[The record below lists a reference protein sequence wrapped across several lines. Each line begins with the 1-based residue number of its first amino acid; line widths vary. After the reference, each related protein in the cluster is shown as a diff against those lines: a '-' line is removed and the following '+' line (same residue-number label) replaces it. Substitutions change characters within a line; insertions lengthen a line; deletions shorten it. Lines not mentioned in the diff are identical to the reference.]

1 MGGISF
7 AAASRLWLLLPL
19 VVAAVAGLVL
29 LGRRRRTEE
38 PYAEPALM
46 PAVAPR
52 RSGWRWPA
60 AAAGLA
66 LATIALTTAFAR
78 PQVLAEN
85 AHERAVVMI
94 ALDTS
99 TSMLAQ
105 DVSPDR
111 FSAAKSAAKT
121 FIRGLPAQ
129 IDVGLVGYNAA
140 ATLAAAPTSKHED
153 VAAAV
158 DRLTLSGGTAMGDA
172 LELSL
177 RTAMRGVQTGSE
189 KSAVRVVLLSDG
201 DSTTGTPI
209 DQAIASAV
217 GAKVPVSTIAYGT
230 AGGTVDFGG
239 RTYQVPVNPATLA
252 RVAQETGGT
261 AYDAATATQLA
272 DVYEDIGT
280 QLVKDTAREDIAD
293 RFAGGALVL
302 LMLTAIPSLL
312 WFSRLVA

>member
-1 MGGISF
+1 MYGCCHGRRSPFTGNTQEDDGGWINAQPPGGVVMGGVSF
-7 AAASRLWLLLPL
+7 AAASRLWLLVPL
-19 VVAAVAGLVL
+19 VAVTGIGLVL
-29 LGRRRRTEE
+29 LSRRRRTEE

-60 AAAGLA
+60 TAAGLA

-78 PQVLAEN
+78 PQVLADN

-111 FSAAKSAAKT
+111 FTAAKAAAKT

-140 ATLAAAPTSKHED
+140 ATLAATPTGEHEQ

-158 DRLTLSGGTAMGDA
+158 
-172 LELSL
+172 
-177 RTAMRGVQTGSE
+177 
-189 KSAVRVVLLSDG
+189 
-201 DSTTGTPI
+201 
-209 DQAIASAV
+209 
-217 GAKVPVSTIAYGT
+217 
-230 AGGTVDFGG
+230 
-239 RTYQVPVNPATLA
+239 
-252 RVAQETGGT
+252 
-261 AYDAATATQLA
+261 
-272 DVYEDIGT
+272 
-280 QLVKDTAREDIAD
+280 
-293 RFAGGALVL
+293 
-302 LMLTAIPSLL
+302 
-312 WFSRLVA
+312 